1 MSNKNYSFISSRYIP
16 DYFPYQRYIF
26 RTDISAIAAVRTF
39 RRRVNPLHV
48 IGFFPYPLKTSEN
61 IRGFLMGNYVVHVA
75 FNGNKILSTF
85 FYFLLVPSECKIL
98 SAKG

>member
-26 RTDISAIAAVRTF
+26 RTDISAIPAVRTF

-75 FNGNKILSTF
+75 FNGRF
-85 FYFLLVPSECKIL
+85 
-98 SAKG
+98 